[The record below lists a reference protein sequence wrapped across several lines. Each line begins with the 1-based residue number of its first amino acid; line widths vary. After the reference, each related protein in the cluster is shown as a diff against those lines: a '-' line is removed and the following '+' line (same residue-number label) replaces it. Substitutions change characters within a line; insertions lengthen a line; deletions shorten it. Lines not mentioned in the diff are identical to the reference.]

1 MAGKKVLDIGT
12 RRELFVDG
20 FLIED
25 MQGIAQLR
33 MHHPQ
38 PAGASLRFDQPW
50 EGAFSGYCTVVKDGD
65 RYRLYY
71 RAWGDSNAR
80 DDAVTCVAESD
91 DGITFQRP
99 DLGLYEVRGTRKNN
113 VILAD
118 DTAVHN
124 FAPMVDDN
132 PAAATDQRYKAL
144 ADHRDDRGRAL
155 AAFVSADGVR
165 WQRMRD
171 EPVITKGAFD
181 SQNVPFWSAHEG
193 CYLCYFRIFVNRVRS
208 ISRTTSDDFLTWTEP
223 VQMQYGDT
231 PPEQLYTNQT
241 LPYFRAPHI
250 YIALPGRL
258 LPNRQVLSDEE
269 GKALGVHD
277 HKGRGYWLDCS
288 DAVLMTTRGGNR
300 YDRTFMEAFVRPGR
314 DRRNWTSRCNYPGR
328 GLVQTGEDEM
338 SMYISRHNAQDGKYL
353 ERMTLRLDGFASL
366 YAGYAGGRT
375 QTKPLTFS
383 GSQLVLNYETSA
395 AGHLRVEIQD
405 EEGAPIPG
413 YMLDECTP
421 LIGDEIERAVTWGD
435 TTAVASLVGR
445 PVRLLFELKDA
456 DVYALRFAE

>member
-1 MAGKKVLDIGT
+1 
-12 RRELFVDG
+12 
-20 FLIED
+20 
-25 MQGIAQLR
+25 
-33 MHHPQ
+33 
-38 PAGASLRFDQPW
+38 
-50 EGAFSGYCTVVKDGD
+50 
-65 RYRLYY
+65 
-71 RAWGDSNAR
+71 
-80 DDAVTCVAESD
+80 
-91 DGITFQRP
+91 
-99 DLGLYEVRGTRKNN
+99 
-113 VILAD
+113 
-118 DTAVHN
+118 
-124 FAPMVDDN
+124 
-132 PAAATDQRYKAL
+132 
-144 ADHRDDRGRAL
+144 
-155 AAFVSADGVR
+155 
-165 WQRMRD
+165 
-171 EPVITKGAFD
+171 
-181 SQNVPFWSAHEG
+181 
-193 CYLCYFRIFVNRVRS
+193 
-208 ISRTTSDDFLTWTEP
+208 
-223 VQMQYGDT
+223 MQYGDT